1 MAISTEV
8 KEEDEVGKSEYLWA
22 KKHMPVLD
30 RLTRRFVSK
39 KSLQNFRLG
48 ICLHIT
54 KETSVLL
61 MALKEAGAEVNLCP
75 ANPLSIQDP
84 VKSFL
89 IKNDIKIFSKKDDT
103 LLDFYSNMEGVL
115 DTKPHIITDDGGELH
130 KRALCR
136 KFNVMGGTE
145 ETTSGVN
152 RLMAWGK
159 EGLLMY
165 PIIAVNRSRTKYLFD
180 NRYGTGQSTIEGIL
194 KTTGILLSSKR
205 IVICGYGWVGKGVA
219 KCANGMGAK
228 VTITEVN
235 PLKALEAYFDGFE
248 VKPLDEVISNGDIFI
263 TCTGQ
268 VNVIGQD
275 QFEKIN
281 EGAILCNAGHFDVEI
296 DINYLNSI
304 DQNHF
309 SPRMNIECYRVGE
322 KKKKIYLLAKGRV
335 INLVGAEGNSPE
347 VMSISFANQFLSI
360 VYLSQFHEKLDNQIY
375 NTPKKIERKIIL
387 AAMDSFGLKIDRL
400 TPQQND
406 YFKK

>member
-115 DTKPHIITDDGGELH
+115 DTKPNIITDDGGELH

-400 TPQQND
+400 TPQQNY
-406 YFKK
+406 YFRK

>member
-1 MAISTEV
+1 MAIRSEV
-8 KEEDEVGKSEYLWA
+8 KERYEVGRSEYMWA
-22 KKHMPVLD
+22 KKSMPVLN
-30 RLTRRFVSK
+30 RLTHRFISK
-39 KSLQNFRLG
+39 RCLENFILG

-61 MALKEAGAEVNLCP
+61 MALKDAGAEVNLCP
-75 ANPLSIQDP
+75 ANPLSIQEP
-84 VKSFL
+84 IKSFM
-89 IKNDIKIFSKKDDT
+89 IKNGIKIFSKKDDT

-115 DTKPHIITDDGGELH
+115 DTRPHIITDDGGELH
-130 KRALCR
+130 KRALYR
-136 KFNVMGGTE
+136 KYNAMGGTE

-165 PIIAVNRSRTKYLFD
+165 PIIAVNRSRTKFLFD
-180 NRYGTGQSTIEGIL
+180 NKYGTGQSTIEGIL

-205 IVICGYGWVGKGVA
+205 IVVCGYGWVGRGVA
-219 KCANGMGAK
+219 RCAIGMGAK
-228 VTITEVN
+228 VTITEVS
-235 PLKALEAYFDGFE
+235 PLRALEAFFDGFE
-248 VKPLDEVISNGDIFI
+248 VKPLDEVISNTDIFI

-268 VNVIGQD
+268 VNVIGQN
-275 QFEKIN
+275 QIEKIKD
-281 EGAILCNAGHFDVEI
+281 GAMLCNAGHFDVEI

-309 SPRMNIECYRVGE
+309 SPRMNVECYRVGDN
-322 KKKKIYLLAKGRV
+322 KKKIYLLAKGRV

-375 NTPKKIERKIIL
+375 KTPKKIERKIIL
-387 AAMDSFGLKIDRL
+387 TALDSFGLKIDSL
-400 TPQQND
+400 TQQQNH
-406 YFKK
+406 YFKT

>member
-115 DTKPHIITDDGGELH
+115 DTKPNIITDDGGELH

-235 PLKALEAYFDGFE
+235 PLRALEAYFDGFE
-248 VKPLDEVISNGDIFI
+248 VKPLNEVISIADIFI

-275 QFEKIN
+275 QIEKIKQ
-281 EGAILCNAGHFDVEI
+281 GAILCNAGHFDVEI